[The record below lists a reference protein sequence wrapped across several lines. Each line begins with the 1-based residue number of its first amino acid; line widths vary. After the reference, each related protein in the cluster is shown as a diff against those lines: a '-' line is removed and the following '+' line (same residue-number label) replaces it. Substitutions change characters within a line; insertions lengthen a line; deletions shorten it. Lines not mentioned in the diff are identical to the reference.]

1 MTDQQL
7 NKLRYIIQCEID
19 LKLMLRKG
27 SRVYKNEEDLEVF
40 WQDFKN
46 SFNSLK

>member
-7 NKLRYIIQCEID
+7 NKLRYIIQSEID
-19 LKLMLRKG
+19 LKLMSRKG
-27 SRVYKNEEDLEVF
+27 SRVYKNEKDLEVF

>member
-40 WQDFKN
+40 WKDFKN
-46 SFNSLK
+46 SFNSSN

>member
-19 LKLMLRKG
+19 LKLMSRKG